1 MRPVWLIE
9 ADVYGAEAE
18 PLMAEIRRQGMS
30 VGLVPHQ
37 ALRREAEVIVEGRPL
52 SSPMTAPSATGP
64 THS

>member
-9 ADVYGAEAE
+9 AGVYGAEAE
-18 PLMAEIRRQGMS
+18 PLIAEIRRQGMS

-52 SSPMTAPSATGP
+52 SPMTASSATGP